1 MPIESNRA
9 RTLQPVAVSYEVQ
22 VLTGGRWITELVLP
36 DRDEAEYEANRALD
50 SNRRLLGVSVI
61 REEVMEQSGLIVA
74 TTLLRRL
81 RDDRMSPQQRADRRS
96 RLRGQLTEID
106 GGRLHQHQ
114 PLRRPQPLRK
124 STPPRLIAVEPKPS
138 WRKRYYAKAWP
149 IAVAALILAAALSLL
164 ALRF

>member
-9 RTLQPVAVSYEVQ
+9 RTLQPIAVSYEVQ

-61 REEVMEQSGLIVA
+61 REEVMERSGLIVA

-81 RDDRMSPQQRADRRS
+81 RDDRMSPEHRADRRS
-96 RLRGQLTEID
+96 RPRGQLVEIK
-106 GGRLHQHQ
+106 GGRLGEQ
-114 PLRRPQPLRK
+114 PPLRK
-124 STPPRLIAVEPKPS
+124 FTPRLAIAIDPKPS
-138 WRKRYYAKAWP
+138 RAERSYAKALP
-149 IAVAALILAAALSLL
+149 IAVAALILAGVLSLL
-164 ALRF
+164 AFRF

>member
-1 MPIESNRA
+1 MPIESSRA

-36 DRDEAEYEANRALD
+36 DRDEAEYEANRALE

-81 RDDRMSPQQRADRRS
+81 RNDRMSPQQGADRRPH
-96 RLRGQLTEID
+96 LRGHLTEIK
-106 GGRLHQHQ
+106 GGRLSQQ
-114 PLRRPQPLRK
+114 PPNRRFVPLLV
-124 STPPRLIAVEPKPS
+124 TAIDPKPS
-138 WRKRYYAKAWP
+138 RTERFYAKALP
-149 IAVAALILAAALSLL
+149 IAVAVVILSGALGLL
-164 ALRF
+164 AFRF